1 MKEMIEVRAAVDT
14 IDKAI
19 LDLIKHRFDLME
31 QAANIKPTR
40 EAVLNIPR
48 KELVISNAVKYA
60 AEVGIPGDSIG
71 LIWETLVNA
80 CIAHEY
86 NVYDRLTD
94 AGQKSNSN
102 SDG

>member
-1 MKEMIEVRAAVDT
+1 MKDMIEVRAAVDT

-48 KELVISNAVKYA
+48 KEQVISNAINYGFDI
-60 AEVGIPGDSIG
+60 GIPGESIG

-86 NVYDRLTD
+86 NVYDRKDSGVL
-94 AGQKSNSN
+94 
-102 SDG
+102 

>member
-1 MKEMIEVRAAVDT
+1 MKDMIEVRAAVDT

-31 QAANIKPTR
+31 QAAKIKTTR
-40 EAVLNIPR
+40 ASVLNIPR
-48 KELVISNAVKYA
+48 KEAVIQNAINYA
-60 AEVGIPGDSIG
+60 FDIGIPGESVG

-86 NVYDRLTD
+86 NVYDLLDKTT
-94 AGQKSNSN
+94 
-102 SDG
+102 